1 MEHCNRRWSTG
12 RSFGVQRGAALRGVG
27 WSSILTGLLWPGSA
41 LGAEPGAV
49 AATASAANELSLA
62 MVFTCFMVMLGPIK
76 VVGRFVALTGE
87 MDEAAAHRA
96 GLKAFG
102 IACATGL
109 LAATS
114 GQKTLSSWGVGPS
127 SLHLAAG
134 LILLLVAVRGVM
146 AQYAP
151 SASVAKQER
160 HPDMILTPLT
170 FPTIITPHGLAAFI
184 LILALSTDLRRE
196 LLVCA
201 LFLIVM
207 GLNLLVMWFAR
218 PIMRRCAFL
227 LQILGAV
234 LGVLQVALAVEM
246 LVEALR
252 SLNVIA

>member
-1 MEHCNRRWSTG
+1 MI
-12 RSFGVQRGAALRGVG
+12 A
-27 WSSILTGLLWPGSA
+27 GLLLPGLA
-41 LGAEPGAV
+41 LGASHELAV
-49 AATASAANELSLA
+49 VATTSTTSELSLA

-76 VVGRFVALTGE
+76 VVGRFVALTGD

-102 IACATGL
+102 ISCATGL

-114 GQKTLSSWGVGPS
+114 GQKTLASWGVGPS

-151 SASVAKQER
+151 TSSAAKQER
-160 HPDMILTPLT
+160 HPDMVLTPLT

-184 LILALSTDLRRE
+184 LILASSTDLRRE

-201 LFLIVM
+201 LFLVVM

-234 LGVLQVALAVEM
+234 LGVLQVALAVQM
-246 LVEALR
+246 LVQALR